1 MPEKKVLVLGL
12 DCAAPQLVFDR
23 WAHELPAISQ
33 LMQRGI
39 YGPLKSCI
47 PPITIPAWLCMMT
60 GKDPGQLGCY
70 GFRNRADYSYQGLS
84 FATAKMVRED
94 TLWDILSRQRKQVL
108 LVGIPQTYPP
118 KPVSGLMVSCFLTPD
133 TSCQYTYPAGLK
145 DEIKAVVGDY
155 ILDVD
160 HFRTDDKALLLQ
172 QVYAMTEQRFT
183 LFRHFLATRAW
194 DFAMMVDMG
203 MDRIHHGFWK
213 YIDPAHPRYQPGSPY
228 EKAVLEY
235 YKFVDRKISDVISC
249 IDPAAAVLIVS
260 DHGAQAMQGGIC
272 INEWLIRQGY
282 LHVAEKP
289 DGVVPLHR
297 VRIDW
302 SRTKAWGEGGYYS
315 RIFLN
320 VQGREPQGT
329 IPAHA
334 YEGVRDELAQKLEAL
349 TDERGRNI
357 GTRVFKP
364 EEVYRQIQGIP
375 PDLIVYPGNLSW
387 RSVGSIGLNRIHTFE
402 NDTGPDDANHAEQ
415 GIFILYDPAAAEHA
429 SSSRLRTD
437 LSLTDV
443 APTVLGLLGV
453 AVPQDMEGK
462 RLSSSTDEQ
471 SSGEHVYSQQ
481 QQEDIKKRLED
492 LGYL

>member
-1 MPEKKVLVLGL
+1 MPDKKVIVLGL
-12 DCAAPQLVFDR
+12 DCATPQLVFDR
-23 WAHELPAISQ
+23 WVHELPAISR

-47 PPITIPAWLCMMT
+47 PPITIPAWLSMMT

-84 FATAKMVRED
+84 FATSKMVRED
-94 TLWDILSRQRKQVL
+94 TVWDILSREHKQVIL
-108 LVGIPQTYPP
+108 LGIPQTYPP

-133 TSCQYTYPAGLK
+133 TSCEYTYPAGLK

-160 HFRTDDKALLLQ
+160 HFRTDDKEQLLQ
-172 QVYAMTEQRFT
+172 QIYAMTEKRFA
-183 LFRHFLATRAW
+183 LFSHFLATRPW

-228 EKAVLEY
+228 EQAVLGY
-235 YKFVDRKISDVISC
+235 YKFVDQKISDILSC
-249 IDPAAAVLIVS
+249 IDPATAVLVVS

-282 LHVAEKP
+282 LHIAEKP
-289 DGVVPLHR
+289 DGVVPLYR
-297 VRIDW
+297 AAIDW
-302 SRTKAWGEGGYYS
+302 SRTRAWGEGGYYS

-320 VQGREPQGT
+320 LQGREPQGT

-334 YEGVRDELAQKLEAL
+334 YERVRDELAQQLEAL

-364 EEVYRQIQGIP
+364 EAVYRQIKGIP
-375 PDLIVYPGNLSW
+375 PDLIVYPGNLAW

-402 NDTGPDDANHAEQ
+402 NDIGPDDANHAEK
-415 GIFILYDPAAAEHA
+415 GIFILYDPAAAEQA
-429 SSSRLRTD
+429 FPRLRTD

-453 AVPQDMEGK
+453 PVPQDMEGK
-462 RLSSSTDEQ
+462 RLSCAAVEQ
-471 SSGEHVYSQQ
+471 NSGEQVYSQQ
-481 QQEDIKKRLED
+481 EQEIIKKRLED